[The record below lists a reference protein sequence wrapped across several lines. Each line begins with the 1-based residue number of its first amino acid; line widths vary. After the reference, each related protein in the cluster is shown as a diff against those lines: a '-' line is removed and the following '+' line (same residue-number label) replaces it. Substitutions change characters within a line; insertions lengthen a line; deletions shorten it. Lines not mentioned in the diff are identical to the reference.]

1 MSGEALI
8 RGLRLLRLRV
18 IHPSNAAGDELVR
31 HLQRIGC
38 QVEWE
43 WPIPRR
49 WPSKTDVVFCLFGEH
64 WIQDVDALE
73 IERDGTI
80 IGIVEYESPTII
92 RRLLEADVQ
101 AVIGKPIRPFGV
113 LSTLVVATS
122 RYRFECRQTAK
133 ILKLEDTLKSRRV
146 VNKAVGKLATERGMS
161 DDAAYQFIRRC
172 SLERH
177 LSMTKVADLI
187 LSDEEPGLFKPL

>member
-1 MSGEALI
+1 
-8 RGLRLLRLRV
+8 
-18 IHPSNAAGDELVR
+18 
-31 HLQRIGC
+31 
-38 QVEWE
+38 
-43 WPIPRR
+43 
-49 WPSKTDVVFCLFGEH
+49 VFCLFGDH

-73 IERDGTI
+73 IERDGTVVAV
-80 IGIVEYESPTII
+80 VEYESPTIV

-133 ILKLEDTLKSRRV
+133 ILKLEDTLRSRRV

-161 DDAAYQFIRRC
+161 DDAAYQFIRQC

-187 LSDEEPGLFKPL
+187 LSDEESGLFKPS